1 MWRVNTS
8 DGRWPLDFIQHKLPL
23 LYFLVAGKVI
33 VVGKGEVV
41 QAGSL
46 HGKGPSFLDFQR
58 VQCNTIFPRRQVGN
72 MLSSCYHKEF
82 FIVTLSKTDIETHIL
97 KFSQLRFTKS

>member
-1 MWRVNTS
+1 MAFGFYPAQIT
-8 DGRWPLDFIQHKLPL
+8 I

-46 HGKGPSFLDFQR
+46 HGKGPSFLDF
-58 VQCNTIFPRRQVGN
+58 NGY
-72 MLSSCYHKEF
+72 S
-82 FIVTLSKTDIETHIL
+82 VTP
-97 KFSQLRFTKS
+97 FSPAVK

>member
-1 MWRVNTS
+1 M
-8 DGRWPLDFIQHKLPL
+8 DFIQHKLPL

-46 HGKGPSFLDFQR
+46 HGKDPSFLDF
-58 VQCNTIFPRRQVGN
+58 NGY
-72 MLSSCYHKEF
+72 S
-82 FIVTLSKTDIETHIL
+82 VTP
-97 KFSQLRFTKS
+97 FSPAVK